1 MLGYTKDGTEPV
13 GQEQFEAMMV
23 KKNMRVEVK
32 NICRALCE
40 QNHIMHTGN
49 AQTAKQLLR
58 IALIS
63 TCAIRS
69 DGAVQTSVVSTEAL
83 GHGVFNQSD
92 VWCRFFSV
100 DSVHCVDMRSI
111 SFVKKDYVFRDAIQY
126 SCVQL

>member
-40 QNHIMHTGN
+40 QNHTMRTGN

-63 TCAIRS
+63 TCAIRT
-69 DGAVQTSVVSTEAL
+69 DGQYRQVLCRLRPWAMAFSI
-83 GHGVFNQSD
+83 NQMCGAD
-92 VWCRFFSV
+92 FF
-100 DSVHCVDMRSI
+100 C
-111 SFVKKDYVFRDAIQY
+111 
-126 SCVQL
+126 